1 VKLFTPELPA
11 TLAATL
17 ATTFTPTLTRWGAR
31 ALSLALA
38 IGLAASPLPTL
49 AAPPEEGA
57 EAAAPEAGPEVAP
70 APAAS
75 GNVAILKFD
84 GDDYKA
90 NDFRARIQ
98 ASLGAQGYTA
108 NFIKRSIDEAAQKNK
123 CRTVDAACLEKIGAY
138 LNKNS
143 QTAYDYFV
151 WATVPA
157 DGVGTL
163 SIYDVKGKK
172 TVVDIA
178 MISSPNDFILAEVV
192 GNAVA
197 RKLVDVQVPPGP
209 ATEEEQ
215 QILATLDEPKETPEE
230 IAARDAAL
238 VAAMN
243 EAGQNFNASVDAGEQ
258 TVDLKKDFDEYCR
271 KGKREDKEVE
281 TDGEVTK
288 ERDLRP
294 ACKRGPVFGYWQ
306 PRAWVALT
314 LTLGSAATMGA
325 MWGLAAAAKSDWRK
339 AADELEASDLSAT
352 DPTNR
357 CNAAGVCYEDLA
369 GAVSDATGQIRRRAI
384 VGDVFLGATVLLT
397 GVLAIIIYQ
406 DRQAAKG
413 FISREKELRA
423 LSNLRVAPVFGRI
436 NGAALGFEF

>member
-1 VKLFTPELPA
+1 VKLFSLPTDLA
-11 TLAATL
+11 FTTTLARRVRPGL
-17 ATTFTPTLTRWGAR
+17 AR
-31 ALSLALA
+31 AGAQALA
-38 IGLAASPLPTL
+38 IVLALGLAAPMPAF
-49 AAPPEEGA
+49 AAPPEGEAPSAGEASSEG
-57 EAAAPEAGPEVAP
+57 EAT
-70 APAAS
+70 PAAS

-84 GDDYKA
+84 GDEFKA
-90 NDFRARIQ
+90 NDFRARVQ
-98 ASLGAQGYTA
+98 SSLAGQGYTA

-123 CRTVDAACLEKIGAY
+123 CKSVDAGCLEKIGAY

-143 QTAYDYFV
+143 ATAYDYFV
-151 WATVPA
+151 WATIPA
-157 DGVGTL
+157 DGVATL
-163 SIYDVKGKK
+163 AIYDVKGKM
-172 TVVDIA
+172 TVVDLS
-178 MISSPNDFILAEVV
+178 MITSANDFILAEVV
-192 GNAVA
+192 GAAVA
-197 RKLVDVQVPPGP
+197 QRLVDTQVPRSP

-215 QILATLDEPKETPEE
+215 QMLATLDEPNETPEE
-230 IAARDAAL
+230 IAAREAAL
-238 VAAMN
+238 LAAMD
-243 EAGQNFNASVDAGEQ
+243 EAGQNFNAGVDVGEQ
-258 TVDLKKDFDEYCR
+258 EVDLKADFDEFCR

-281 TDGEVTK
+281 GDDGEVKK

-325 MWGLAAAAKSDWRK
+325 MWGLAAAAKSDWGK
-339 AADELEASDLSAT
+339 AKDELEASGLSAT
-352 DPTNR
+352 DPTQR
-357 CNAAGVCYEDLA
+357 CENGVCYEDLA

-423 LSNLRVAPVFGRI
+423 LSNLRVAPVFGRV
-436 NGAALGFEF
+436 NGAAVGFEF